1 MPSITPKKLLKALRN
16 KGFYIH
22 HQVGSHII
30 LKSSLDIT
38 KRVSLPM
45 HNKDLK
51 QGTLSSILK
60 QAGIGRDEL
69 SKRGQKAKRNESSS

>member
-1 MPSITPKKLLKALRN
+1 MPSITPKKLLKILKQ
-16 KGFYIH
+16 KGFYAH

-30 LKSSLDIT
+30 LKSSLDTT

-51 QGTLSSILK
+51 RGTLFSILK
-60 QAGIGRDEL
+60 QAGIDKEDL
-69 SKRGQKAKRNESSS
+69 FKRK